1 MKMSIRIEIK
11 EDAIK
16 DLYNLVDEQNISS
29 IEDYLMILF
38 QEFLRE
44 KELDKYMDVVSV
56 DSGVILLRDKI
67 DVPEVFTRELFK
79 LLNKLVDEGKAKFS
93 MSGYHE
99 NYKVGKLNIGY
110 LDSEYLLTIS
120 VDD

>member
-1 MKMSIRIEIK
+1 MSIRIEIK
-11 EDAIK
+11 ENAIK
-16 DLYNLVDEQNISS
+16 DLYNLVDEQNIGS

-44 KELDKYMDVVSV
+44 KELDEYIDVVSV

-79 LLNKLVDEGKAKFS
+79 LLNKMVDEGKAKFS

>member
-93 MSGYHE
+93 MMGYHE

>member
-11 EDAIK
+11 ENAIK
-16 DLYNLVDEQNISS
+16 DLYNLVDEQNIGS

-44 KELDKYMDVVSV
+44 KELDEYIDVVSV

-79 LLNKLVDEGKAKFS
+79 LLNKMVDEGKAKFS

>member
-1 MKMSIRIEIK
+1 MRRSIRIEIK
-11 EDAIK
+11 ENAIK
-16 DLYNLVDEQNISS
+16 DLYNLVDGQNIGS

-79 LLNKLVDEGKAKFS
+79 LLNKMVDEGKAKFS